1 MNIIPLG
8 DRVVLKQISAE
19 ETTKA
24 GIVLPATV
32 EKEKPEQGE
41 VVAVGKGRM
50 LKDGKRA
57 PLEVKV
63 GDKVLFSRY
72 SPTEVKVDK
81 KDYLVVKEEDILAIL
96 E

>member
-1 MNIIPLG
+1 M
-8 DRVVLKQISAE
+8 VLKQISAE

-41 VVAVGKGRM
+41 VIAVGKGRM
-50 LKDGKRA
+50 LKDGKCA

-72 SPTEVKVDK
+72 SPTEVKIDK

-96 E
+96 A

>member
-1 MNIIPLG
+1 MISWLLFQIISIITGWTQKAMNIIPLG

-63 GDKVLFSRY
+63 GD
-72 SPTEVKVDK
+72 
-81 KDYLVVKEEDILAIL
+81 
-96 E
+96 